1 MPQTLDELRQWLT
14 SELPKWL
21 KEHPE
26 LRDTLESVLSDVFVR
41 KDEWHKVV
49 EALERLAEGQNSLQR
64 STEELQRATREMQQ
78 TLQEILSQQAEHSR
92 ILREH
97 GAALKEHTEILRE
110 HSLTL
115 REHSQAIK
123 AMQEQL
129 AEQGRLLQEHSRILQ
144 EPSQILQEHSR
155 ILQEHSEILK
165 QHSELLIELREGQ
178 RRHDQMLDDQR
189 RAIWR
194 LEARIV
200 ALGRRWGMESEATF
214 REAMYRLLTPL
225 GYAVERFIVQDEEGI
240 VFGRPDQVEIDLL
253 IRNDE
258 VIAAEIRAS
267 VSKSDVAVFLRKLK
281 FAEQVLKRTVTKKVI
296 ISPFVDDNAL
306 RFAQE
311 AGIEVYE
318 LPDDM
323 QD

>member
-64 STEELQRATREMQQ
+64 STEELQRTTREMQQ

-144 EPSQILQEHSR
+144 EHSQILQEHSR

-194 LEARIV
+194 LEARIG

>member
-1 MPQTLDELRQWLT
+1 MPPTNIEELRQWLV

-26 LRDTLESVLSDVFVR
+26 LRDTLESVLADVFVR
-41 KDEWHKVV
+41 KDEWQKVV
-49 EALERLAEGQNSLQR
+49 EALERLAEGQRSLQL
-64 STEELQRATREMQQ
+64 STEDLQRTTKELQR
-78 TLQEILSQQAEHSR
+78 TLQEVLSQQAEHNR
-92 ILREH
+92 ILQEH
-97 GAALKEHTEILRE
+97 GEILKEHTKILQ
-110 HSLTL
+110 
-115 REHSQAIK
+115 EHSQAIR

-129 AEQGRLLQEHSRILQ
+129 AEQGRILQEHTKILQ
-144 EPSQILQEHSR
+144 EHSQILQEHT
-155 ILQEHSEILK
+155 EILS

-178 RRHDQMLDDQR
+178 MRHEQTLSDHK

-194 LEARIV
+194 LEARIG

-225 GYAVERFIVQDEEGI
+225 GYIVQRFTAQDEEGV

-258 VIAAEIRAS
+258 AIAAEIKAS
-267 VSKSDVAVFLRKLK
+267 VSKSDVAVFLRKLE
-281 FAEQVLKRTVTKKVI
+281 FVERVLKRTVTRKVI
-296 ISPFVDDNAL
+296 ISPFIDDNAVK
-306 RFAQE
+306 FAQD

-323 QD
+323 RE